1 MRVQIRTRTF
11 VHDANLSESE
21 VARESRNWRGGGT
34 SKCRNRVQIRT
45 RIHKGEGEPTMVWGR
60 ASTISGCEYECSRL
74 RLHDDQ
80 SELVRARV
88 KWRWRHEG
96 KRVGEGGRGR
106 EQMRTRHCVM
116 GEDEGEGEGEGAS
129 SCRPRSVIASA
140 SSWLSCGG
148 GDEGRALGTT
158 TALACRSCLGDE
170 VREGEVGMTRRRRRR
185 RRSNAFVSL
194 W

>member
-21 VARESRNWRGGGT
+21 VARESRNSRGGGT

-96 KRVGEGGRGR
+96 KRVGEGVSKCGR
-106 EQMRTRHCVM
+106 
-116 GEDEGEGEGEGAS
+116 
-129 SCRPRSVIASA
+129 VIASWVRTRERERA
-140 SSWLSCGG
+140 RARRRVVLVPLSHRRRRG
-148 GDEGRALGTT
+148 
-158 TALACRSCLGDE
+158 CR
-170 VREGEVGMTRRRRRR
+170 VEVGMRDGRWGQQ
-185 RRSNAFVSL
+185 RRSRAARV
-194 W
+194 WVTR

>member
-129 SCRPRSVIASA
+129 S
-140 SSWLSCGG
+140 WLSCGG

-185 RRSNAFVSL
+185 SNAFVSL